1 MRQQSDQIVLE
12 DETYDINYVIN
23 TDSSYTQNKNAVVC
37 EFGGLL
43 KDYDHK
49 IAYYTLN
56 TSNSYAYEFLKN
68 LGFDHIVLSS
78 ELKEEQIIDL
88 INAYKERNNE
98 EIRPFVFTSGD
109 RVLMYLKS
117 DPFKDYIHD
126 DKTYYLKENKNV
138 YRIQRHGRITEL
150 IEENVSLNPENP
162 SYSSFQVKLF

>member
-12 DETYDINYVIN
+12 DQTYDINYVIN
-23 TDSSYTQNKNAVVC
+23 TDSSYTQNKNVVVC

-68 LGFDHIVLSS
+68 LGFDHIILSS

-126 DKTYYLKENKNV
+126 DKTYIGHRKKDSAACSEHYMRFALSCCM
-138 YRIQRHGRITEL
+138 I
-150 IEENVSLNPENP
+150 
-162 SYSSFQVKLF
+162 